1 MTESALQKAER
12 QLAQAKARLQALRNR
27 EATKSRKMDTR
38 RKVIL
43 GGALMD
49 LASRDGAAAAMVD
62 RLLRN
67 LPRDQDRA
75 AFDGWSLGVRGS
87 GAGTANEGNDPS
99 AEHAGTIDA
108 TPGTDSIDP
117 DLRGGNGDDVGTSAA
132 PAAPALD
139 HGDRA

>member
-12 QLAQAKARLQALRNR
+12 QLAQAKARLQALKNR
-27 EATKSRKMDTR
+27 EATRSRKMDTR

-43 GGALMD
+43 GGALLD
-49 LASRDGAAAAMVD
+49 LASRDSSAAAMVD

-75 AFDGWSLGVRGS
+75 AFDGWSLGADK
-87 GAGTANEGNDPS
+87 AGTTGTTGT
-99 AEHAGTIDA
+99 AGATGGGSDGGDA
-108 TPGTDSIDP
+108 G
-117 DLRGGNGDDVGTSAA
+117 GTSTA
-132 PAAPALD
+132 PAGSTLE

>member
-75 AFDGWSLGVRGS
+75 AFDGWSLGGGGVGATGVPGATGATGS
-87 GAGTANEGNDPS
+87 GSDGGDAG
-99 AEHAGTIDA
+99 
-108 TPGTDSIDP
+108 GTD
-117 DLRGGNGDDVGTSAA
+117 AA
-132 PAAPALD
+132 LAPSSEPAAPAGSALE
-139 HGDRA
+139 HGDRV

>member
-1 MTESALQKAER
+1 MTDTALQKAER

-27 EATKSRKMDTR
+27 EATRSRKMDTR

-49 LASRDGAAAAMVD
+49 LASRDGAAAAMMD

-75 AFDGWSLGVRGS
+75 AFDGWSLGADK
-87 GAGTANEGNDPS
+87 AGTAGTASATGTAGATGGGSDGGN
-99 AEHAGTIDA
+99 AG
-108 TPGTDSIDP
+108 GTDAAP
-117 DLRGGNGDDVGTSAA
+117 VTSAVS
-132 PAAPALD
+132 ALA

>member
-1 MTESALQKAER
+1 MADTALQKAER

-27 EATKSRKMDTR
+27 EATRARKMDTR

-49 LASRDGAAAAMVD
+49 LASRDDAAAAMVD
-62 RLLRN
+62 RLVRN

-75 AFDGWSLGVRGS
+75 AFDGWSLGANKAAG
-87 GAGTANEGNDPS
+87 GAVGEA
-99 AEHAGTIDA
+99 AG
-108 TPGTDSIDP
+108 G
-117 DLRGGNGDDVGTSAA
+117 GTSMANTP
-132 PAAPALD
+132 PASERSALG

>member
-1 MTESALQKAER
+1 MADTALQKAER
-12 QLAQAKARLQALRNR
+12 QLAQAKARLQALKNR

-49 LASRDGAAAAMVD
+49 LASRDGAAAGMVD
-62 RLLRN
+62 RLVRN

-75 AFDGWSLGVRGS
+75 TFDGWSFEAGATSVTGGGS
-87 GAGTANEGNDPS
+87 DGGDAGGSDAVPAPS
-99 AEHAGTIDA
+99 APSSEPA
-108 TPGTDSIDP
+108 
-117 DLRGGNGDDVGTSAA
+117 V
-132 PAAPALD
+132 PAAPAVSALE